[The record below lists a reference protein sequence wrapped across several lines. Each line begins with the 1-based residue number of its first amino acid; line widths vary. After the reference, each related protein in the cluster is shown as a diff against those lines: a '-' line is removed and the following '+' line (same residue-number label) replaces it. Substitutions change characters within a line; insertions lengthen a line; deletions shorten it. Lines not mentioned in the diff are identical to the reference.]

1 MMLPGFIR
9 FYNFA
14 LPLFQAKGAKS
25 FFAKLSAFRLLGMKT
40 FFLCPAYP

>member
-1 MMLPGFIR
+1 MILPGLIK

-25 FFAKLSAFRLLGMKT
+25 FFANLAALRLPGAKI